1 MRNHKLI
8 GWVVGIPLL
17 VIILILVIVFQ
28 EPDKAGISR
37 AMAAKSVA
45 LALQSPDELKTW
57 QKEYKSSFFPAETQ
71 KQWYVPYLDYLYGE
85 GILESEEIPAD
96 EEHALQ
102 ELTYQEAAEMMGKLS
117 PELKRLVRADRK
129 NAKKPF
135 PEEQWWLLYDSVL
148 RKLDPDGQIRL
159 EQVLIYATP
168 ETMAG
173 TPAWTAHTNLGALTF
188 YGLVLDPLADHQL
201 KAYVRDSEIIHV
213 TEDMGSD
220 TEYRNVWIL
229 DGDENSLLVYLGDIE
244 RRIPFRKKTG
254 KTEKMLHHMADL
266 EMENGKIS
274 KVSLKTETITGKV
287 LSVQEDAIEL
297 EGYGKIPLDS
307 EYKVL
312 KTYGGMERKQLSDIL
327 VGYGTEEFI
336 VAKGTVCVILITRE
350 FQAETIRVLIMNK
363 GFQGLY
369 HSTLTLVC
377 SGPMKVIQGEKEKR
391 LKAGEA
397 FTVRTGDRQLRD
409 GRMIL
414 EPETGGEITVR
425 SLERAQGTPSYTVW
439 RLLRAR
445 AVWF

>member
-17 VIILILVIVFQ
+17 VIILILVIVLQ

-148 RKLDPDGQIRL
+148 RKLDPDGEIRL

-266 EMENGKIS
+266 KWR
-274 KVSLKTETITGKV
+274 TEK
-287 LSVQEDAIEL
+287 S
-297 EGYGKIPLDS
+297 
-307 EYKVL
+307 
-312 KTYGGMERKQLSDIL
+312 
-327 VGYGTEEFI
+327 
-336 VAKGTVCVILITRE
+336 
-350 FQAETIRVLIMNK
+350 
-363 GFQGLY
+363 
-369 HSTLTLVC
+369 
-377 SGPMKVIQGEKEKR
+377 
-391 LKAGEA
+391 
-397 FTVRTGDRQLRD
+397 
-409 GRMIL
+409 
-414 EPETGGEITVR
+414 
-425 SLERAQGTPSYTVW
+425 
-439 RLLRAR
+439 AR
-445 AVWF
+445 FL